1 MHAATSMQLGR
12 VILPYHY
19 DVLSVAADF
28 LAAGKP
34 DVAVIMA
41 QTACEIAT
49 EAVISQLLRHYNLP
63 AVVEKWIRKRIDQLS
78 TFHRAPLYELYRD
91 LSGDDFKGSR
101 LWREWDNHITIRN
114 NVAHR
119 GTHATPDQA
128 KRYCEI
134 ALDVIHHFE
143 SVLARVTAER
153 RI

>member
-1 MHAATSMQLGR
+1 MPDDPVPTGWMSRSNEHATAFLRNHEERMRSFMHAATSMQLGR

-41 QTACEIAT
+41 QTACEIA
-49 EAVISQLLRHYNLP
+49 
-63 AVVEKWIRKRIDQLS
+63 
-78 TFHRAPLYELYRD
+78 
-91 LSGDDFKGSR
+91 
-101 LWREWDNHITIRN
+101 
-114 NVAHR
+114 
-119 GTHATPDQA
+119 
-128 KRYCEI
+128 
-134 ALDVIHHFE
+134 LDVIHHFE